1 VRHVST
7 GPAIREAQHSIKME
21 CYIFRPDETGRAFMI
36 TMMIDIIA
44 PGPHADQRWVRL
56 VSRRKYN
63 KLLARAFASTS
74 IAPE

>member
-1 VRHVST
+1 
-7 GPAIREAQHSIKME
+7 ME

-63 KLLARAFASTS
+63 KLLREGIRIYEYRAGMTHAKGAERLTTYG
-74 IAPE
+74 